1 MIEKDIRCEYN
12 GYSIDIKLKH
22 KKTILTGDSGTGKT
36 ALLEAIN
43 NKLDDC
49 ILVDKDRL
57 KSDKNLRSLLD
68 ELKSGKYNDKIV
80 LIDDGDTLLNI
91 DDVRNTINN
100 DSKSIYVIT
109 ARNPRLYNVNY
120 KNYASITASGTE
132 LSIKYLEDALN
143 EQFIY

>member
-1 MIEKDIRCEYN
+1 M
-12 GYSIDIKLKH
+12 
-22 KKTILTGDSGTGKT
+22 
-36 ALLEAIN
+36 
-43 NKLDDC
+43 DDC

-120 KNYASITASGTE
+120 KNYASIKASGTE

>member
-1 MIEKDIRCEYN
+1 MMEKDIRCEYN

-36 ALLEAIN
+36 ALLEAI

-80 LIDDGDTLLNI
+80 LIDDGDALLNI

-100 DSKSIYVIT
+100 DSKSIYVIP

-132 LSIKYLEDALN
+132 LSIKYLEDACIN
-143 EQFIY
+143 F

>member
-1 MIEKDIRCEYN
+1 MIEKDIKCNYN
-12 GYSIDIKLKH
+12 GYNVDIKIKH

-36 ALLEAIN
+36 ALLEAVN

-91 DDVRNTINN
+91 DGVRNVINN
-100 DSKSIYVIT
+100 DNKSIYVIT
-109 ARNPRLYNVNY
+109 ARNPRLYNVDY

-143 EQFIY
+143 SI

>member
-1 MIEKDIRCEYN
+1 MIEKDIKCNYN
-12 GYSIDIKLKH
+12 GYNVDIKIKH

-36 ALLEAIN
+36 ALLEAVN
-43 NKLDDC
+43 NTDGC

-57 KSDKNLRSLLD
+57 KSDKNLESLKADL
-68 ELKSGKYNDKIV
+68 ENGKFENKVV

-91 DDVRNTINN
+91 DGVRNVINN
-100 DSKSIYVIT
+100 DNKSIYVIT
-109 ARNPRLYNVNY
+109 ARNPRLYNVDY
-120 KNYASITASGTE
+120 KNYASVICKGTT

>member
-1 MIEKDIRCEYN
+1 MMEKDIRCGYN
-12 GYSIDIKLKH
+12 GYNINIKLKH

-43 NKLDDC
+43 NRLDDC

-57 KSDKNLRSLLD
+57 KSDKNLKSLLD
-68 ELKSGKYNDKIV
+68 DLKSGKYDNKIV

-91 DDVRNTINN
+91 DNVRNTINN

-109 ARNPRLYNVNY
+109 ARNPRLYNVNC
-120 KNYASITASGTE
+120 KNYASIAASGTE
-132 LSIKYLEDALN
+132 LSIKYLEDACMH
-143 EQFIY
+143 

>member
-1 MIEKDIRCEYN
+1 MMEKDIRCEYN

-36 ALLEAIN
+36 ALLEAVN

-91 DDVRNTINN
+91 DGVRNVINN
-100 DSKSIYVIT
+100 DNKSIYVIT
-109 ARNPRLYNVNY
+109 ARNPRLYNVDY
-120 KNYASITASGTE
+120 KNYASVVCTGIT

-143 EQFIY
+143 SI